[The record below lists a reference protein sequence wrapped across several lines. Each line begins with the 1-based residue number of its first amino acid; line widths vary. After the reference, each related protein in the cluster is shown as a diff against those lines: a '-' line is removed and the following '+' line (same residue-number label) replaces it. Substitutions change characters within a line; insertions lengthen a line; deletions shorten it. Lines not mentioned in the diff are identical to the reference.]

1 MKDFISTIGDID
13 YQKVTLDYGE
23 KYRQVRLDRGNTA
36 ATVTKKLKHLKRLLS
51 VSCYSQAVCHCEDK
65 KLVQDRT
72 EGPFSR
78 QLQSRTICL

>member
-36 ATVTKKLKHLKRLLS
+36 AIVTKKLKHLKRLFQL
-51 VSCYSQAVCHCEDK
+51 AVIH
-65 KLVQDRT
+65 
-72 EGPFSR
+72 R
-78 QLQSRTICL
+78 QFVTVKIRSLFKIGLKDLFPVNSKVE